1 MARGITENDVW
12 SAADTLLLEGARP
25 TIERVR
31 QKIGRGSPN
40 TVSPYLDTWFKSLG
54 GRIKDPGAFSA
65 PPELPDPVHQAAKHL
80 WESALAETR
89 KDFDERLREAM
100 AAAVANVEAEKARAS
115 QSESAAFEAA
125 AKASKLQT
133 EVLGLAARLEADGLA
148 KAICEAH
155 LVGANRQVGELQ
167 SRTELLEAALAAAQV
182 SASRE
187 IASALEK
194 LAGLERRAALDMD
207 SERVLRAKAER
218 RAESLARQL
227 ESAASEAKLA
237 FSRETQSA
245 ANLRAQLQSALVE
258 VDAGKLR
265 KDVLEAQVEDL
276 RRSLNEAVRMAD
288 AASAQAAMAERV
300 MAASLVPRRGAA
312 KRKSPPPSGAE

>member
-115 QSESAAFEAA
+115 QSEAAAFEAA

-148 KAICEAH
+148 KATCNAH
-155 LVGANRQVGELQ
+155 LVDANRQVGELR

-194 LAGLERRAALDMD
+194 LAGLERRAATDID
-207 SERVLRAKAER
+207 NERDLRAKAER
-218 RAESLARQL
+218 RAEALARKL
-227 ESAASEAKLA
+227 EAAESEAKHA
-237 FSRETQSA
+237 FSRETQLA
-245 ANLRAQLQSALVE
+245 AKLRAQLESALAE

-265 KDVLEAQVEDL
+265 KDMLEAQVEEL
-276 RRSLNEAVRMAD
+276 RRSLNEAVRTAD
-288 AASAQAAMAERV
+288 AASVQAAMAERV
-300 MAASLVPRRGAA
+300 MTASLGPRRGAA
-312 KRKSPPPSGAE
+312 KRKSSPPSAAE